1 MRENRIHNLPYE
13 KVGENEPICI
23 ADEVPFEIPES
34 WEWARLKDLTIKEIK
49 RGKSPK
55 YADDGNVYVFA
66 QKCNVKLGGI
76 DVSLAKFLD
85 MKTFDKYPV
94 EEYMVDGD
102 IIINSTGNGTLGR
115 IGIFRNSDRI
125 NDFVIVPDSHVTLVR
140 ALANF
145 MLGEYLYACFKSP
158 FYQQMML
165 DNADG
170 STNQKE
176 LYTKV
181 LEQFLIP
188 FPPLNEQRRIVS
200 QIEKLFSVLE
210 TMQG

>member
-1 MRENRIHNLPYE
+1 MEKALFCLPEQYENFPTEY
-13 KVGENEPICI
+13 
-23 ADEVPFEIPES
+23 
-34 WEWARLKDLTIKEIK
+34 RLQN
-49 RGKSPK
+49 S
-55 YADDGNVYVFA
+55 
-66 QKCNVKLGGI
+66 
-76 DVSLAKFLD
+76 DV
-85 MKTFDKYPV
+85 V
-94 EEYMVDGD
+94 
-102 IIINSTGNGTLGR
+102 INSTGTGTLGR
-115 IGIFRNSDRI
+115 VGIFYKKFLPHFEST
-125 NDFVIVPDSHVTLVR
+125 VPDSHVTLVR